1 MRNLSLFFLL
11 ILCSLVT
18 YGQVP
23 SVKFIDNPMG
33 NNEETPALTPA
44 ADGGFFI
51 THTATK
57 SSPDS
62 IFGILTRLNASQD
75 VLWSKVFKM
84 RLGTNITNVEEA
96 TDGSLTAL
104 INSYQ
109 TAVRYHPVLTKL
121 SSTGNILSTTEL
133 LDSANA
139 NEMYSFFRFV
149 SLQNG
154 SRFLLG
160 SSSGVMVRVN
170 GQGQV
175 DYSRQYYM
183 GAGTGKPLYFSG
195 GKAIPGTN
203 QWYAHGHVK
212 NTNLSFLL
220 KMQDTTV
227 LKMHVY
233 DFNTTGTT
241 NYGIGNLHIFPNG
254 ELLGSHNYNS
264 TMLNL
269 YRLTADGAIIWR
281 KNYKLPTIS
290 PQTMTVD
297 SQNDIW
303 MHGSITPGQ
312 AGGILFRFS
321 PTGNL
326 LAQRTQ
332 NKQGVSLGNLRGFA
346 ELPNNE
352 YLTMQRGYYNNSPT
366 LIMNRIHNNLDFLCF
381 NSNLYNIIDTSY
393 AIVDSAVTKINR
405 VKLRI
410 GPAPALSYPIQTF
423 SPTVSTGNV
432 VCTPNATAEPL
443 SAETYLLVPNPAG
456 ASIQIQGLERQP
468 LVRIF
473 NAEGRL
479 MREEMYSGSISIQKL
494 PSGLYWLDVP
504 DLKWKKRFVKE

>member
-1 MRNLSLFFLL
+1 
-11 ILCSLVT
+11 
-18 YGQVP
+18 
-23 SVKFIDNPMG
+23 MG
-33 NNEETPALTPA
+33 SNEEVPTLIPA

-57 SSPDS
+57 SNPDS
-62 IFGILTRLNASQD
+62 TFGILTRLNASQD
-75 VLWSKVFKM
+75 VLWSRVFKM
-84 RLGTNITNVEEA
+84 RLVTYITNVEEA

-104 INSYQ
+104 VSSYQ
-109 TAVRYHPVLTKL
+109 TTSRYYPVLTKL
-121 SSTGNILSTTEL
+121 SSTGSILSTTEL

-139 NEMYSFFRFV
+139 NQMYSFFRFV

-154 SRFLLG
+154 SRFFLG
-160 SSSGVMVRVN
+160 SSSSVMVRLN
-170 GQGQV
+170 DQGQV
-175 DYSRQYYM
+175 DYSRQYFM

-203 QWYAHGHVK
+203 QWYAHGYVK

-227 LKMHVY
+227 VKMHVY

-241 NYGIGNLHIFPNG
+241 TYGINNLHIFPNG

-264 TMLNL
+264 RMLNL
-269 YRLTADGAIIWR
+269 YRLTADGAFIWR

-332 NKQGVSLGNLRGFA
+332 DKLGVSLGNLRGFA

-352 YLTMQRGYYNNSPT
+352 FLTMQRGYYNNSST
-366 LIMNRIHNNLDFLCF
+366 LIMNRIHNSLDFLCF
-381 NSNLYNIIDTSY
+381 NSNQYNIIDTTY

-410 GPAPALSYPIQTF
+410 GPASALSYPIQIF

-432 VCTPNATAEPL
+432 ICTPNSTAEQL
-443 SAETYLLVPNPAG
+443 SAETYSLVPNPAG
-456 ASIQIQGLERQP
+456 ASIQIQGVERQP

-479 MREEMYSGSISIQKL
+479 MREEIYSGMVSIQKL
-494 PSGLYWLDVP
+494 PPGLYWLEVP
-504 DLKWKKRFVKE
+504 ELKLRKRFVKE